1 MVGLSST
8 DDPVRRIYSIGHSNH
23 TSETFLNLLRA
34 HEVELVVDVRS
45 APYSRYAPHFARR
58 TLEPSLSEAGITYL
72 FLGRELGGRPGEDEF
87 YDDQG
92 RVLYWRVARTP
103 AFRDGIG
110 HLEQKV
116 TSVRAAILCS
126 EEDPTG
132 CHRRL
137 LVGRVLAERG
147 IALEH
152 IRGDGRLVSEADL
165 MAGEKRARRS
175 GDRQLDL
182 FDGAETT
189 WRSIRSVSRRR
200 RRPSSSER

>member
-1 MVGLSST
+1 MARDGTSARGRVF
-8 DDPVRRIYSIGHSNH
+8 SIGHSSH
-23 TSETFLNLLRA
+23 TLETLLDLLRA

-103 AFRDGIG
+103 AFQDGIE

-116 TSVRAAILCS
+116 TGVRAAILCS

-147 IALEH
+147 IAVEH
-152 IRGDGRLVSEADL
+152 IRGDGRLVSEAEL
-165 MAGEKRARRS
+165 AAGETRARRS
-175 GDRQLDL
+175 DDRQLDL